1 MGRVQ
6 SVRTAGAFGSWWH
19 LAGRFFLSLAP
30 VGPRRP
36 AELWALDQLSPSERP
51 LFAAMSGP
59 DRRHA
64 IGVARRAMRLAG
76 GEEVPE
82 GFVAA
87 ALLHDV
93 GKIEASLGTFGRVF
107 ATVAAVAVGRQRLA
121 DFEPPAG
128 AGAGAVARWR
138 RRVARYL
145 RHDAIGAG
153 LLQEAGSS
161 PLTVGWARE
170 HHLAESRWTVDL
182 RLGRWLKL
190 ADGD

>member
-1 MGRVQ
+1 MQ

-19 LAGRFFLSLAP
+19 LAGRFFLALAP
-30 VGPRRP
+30 VGPRPP
-36 AELWALDQLSPSERP
+36 AERWALDHLSPSERP

-64 IGVARRAMRLAG
+64 IGVARRAVRLAG
-76 GEEVPE
+76 DEPVPD

-93 GKIEASLGTFGRVF
+93 GKIEASLGTFGRVL

-121 DFEPPAG
+121 SFEPPAA
-128 AGAGAVARWR
+128 AGALGRWR
-138 RRVARYL
+138 HRVARYL

-153 LLQEAGSS
+153 LLEEAGSS
-161 PLTVGWARE
+161 PLAVDWARE
-170 HHLAESRWTVDL
+170 HHLAEGRWTVDR